1 MLKTVSLSIA
11 VLVACLA
18 GTDAWAQAPA
28 KLPPVLYWAAGDVG
42 AYMYTVPAVLSEKIA
57 PVLGSKIRL
66 IPGND
71 VERLNMMRMGRAHIG
86 ALSADVY
93 WSSMG
98 LAAYST
104 FALGP
109 QPIRILWAGWPSYA
123 GSTGIATQASGIKTP
138 YDLKG
143 KRVAIVIGA
152 AWSSEGAKGTLAFG
166 NLTLKDVT
174 VVEVSTTGAAGKALV
189 EGKADFTMLGTN
201 TPGVYE
207 AQSSSFGA
215 TIVKYPH
222 EDKEGWA
229 RYRKFMPYH
238 VPGWSTVG
246 AGIKAG
252 ERIPTPQ
259 YPYPLTAVLANQPDH
274 LVYAVAKAIHTKMEE
289 IAVAF
294 PGNDAMK
301 PERGVVPEAAV
312 MAPFHPGSIRLF
324 KELGLWKDAHEAA
337 NAKKLA
343 HLEKVQKRWA
353 AFTEDA
359 QDRMA
364 KTKKKIDL
372 AKEWREIVEKEVG
385 LVVE

>member
-1 MLKTVSLSIA
+1 MWSKASLSMA
-11 VLVACLA
+11 LALACLSA
-18 GTDAWAQAPA
+18 TAAWAQGPG
-28 KLPPVLYWAAGDVG
+28 KLPNVVYWAAGDVG
-42 AYMYTVPAVLSEKIA
+42 AYMYTVPAVVSEKIA
-57 PVLGSKIRL
+57 PALGVKFRL

-71 VERLNMMRMGRAHIG
+71 VERVNMMRLGRAHLG

-93 WSSMG
+93 WASMG
-98 LAAYST
+98 LASYST

-109 QPIRILWAGWPSYA
+109 QPLRLVWAGWPSYG
-123 GSTGIATQASGIKTP
+123 GSTGIATKTSGIKTP

-207 AQSSSFGA
+207 AESSSFGA
-215 TIVKYPH
+215 TIVRYPH
-222 EDKEGWA
+222 EDRDAWA

-238 VPGWSTVG
+238 LPGWSTVG
-246 AGIKAG
+246 ATIKAG
-252 ERIPTPQ
+252 DRVPTPQ
-259 YPYPLTAVLANQPDH
+259 YPYPLTATLAHQPDDF
-274 LVYAVAKAIHTKMEE
+274 VYAVAKAFHTKMDD
-289 IAVAF
+289 IAGAF

-301 PERGVVPEAAV
+301 TERGVVPESTV
-312 MAPFHPGSIRLF
+312 MAPFHPGAIRLF
-324 KELGLWKDAHEAA
+324 KELGLWKAQHEAA

-343 HLEKVQKRWA
+343 HLDRIGKRWT
-353 AFTEDA
+353 AFTEEA

-364 KTKKKIDL
+364 KTGKKVDL

-385 LVVE
+385 LLAE

>member
-1 MLKTVSLSIA
+1 MWMKASLSMA
-11 VLVACLA
+11 LALVCLSA
-18 GTDAWAQAPA
+18 TGAWAQGSA
-28 KLPPVLYWAAGDVG
+28 KLPNVVYWAAGDVG
-42 AYMYTVPAVLSEKIA
+42 AYMYTVPAIVSEKIA
-57 PVLGSKIRL
+57 PVLGVKIRL

-71 VERLNMMRMGRAHIG
+71 VERVNMMRLGRAHLG

-93 WSSMG
+93 WGSMG
-98 LAAYST
+98 LASYST

-109 QPIRILWAGWPSYA
+109 QPLRLVWAGWASYA
-123 GSTGIATQASGIKTP
+123 GSTGIATKASGIKTP

-166 NLTLKDVT
+166 NLTLNDVT
-174 VVEVSTTGAAGKALV
+174 VIEVSTTGAAGKALV

-207 AQSSSFGA
+207 AESSSFGA
-215 TIVKYPH
+215 TILRYPH
-222 EDKEGWA
+222 EDRDAWA

-246 AGIKAG
+246 ATIKPG
-252 ERIPTPQ
+252 DRIPTPQ
-259 YPYPLTAVLANQPDH
+259 YPYPLTAVLANQPDDF
-274 LVYAVAKAIHTKMEE
+274 VYAVAKAFHTRMDD

-301 PERGVVPEAAV
+301 TERGIVPDATV
-312 MAPFHPGSIRLF
+312 MAPFHPGAVRFF
-324 KELGLWKDAHEAA
+324 KEIGVWKDAHEKA

-343 HLEKVQKRWA
+343 HLDRVQKRWA
-353 AFTEDA
+353 TFTEDA

-364 KTKKKIDL
+364 KTKKKVDL

-385 LVVE
+385 LVAE